1 MNFTAASSFEDILI
15 LIEQSLSEDNASFL
29 LIFYPLLFKIRIRM
43 DLSSSK
49 VENIKF

>member
-1 MNFTAASSFEDILI
+1 MNLTAASSFEDILI
-15 LIEQSLSEDNASFL
+15 LIKQSLSEDTASFL
-29 LIFYPLLFKIRIRM
+29 LILYPLLFKIRIRM